1 MYYWFSFASLFLYR
15 YWCLINVLDLVSML
29 RSKYCLLFCFMII
42 ILVSLFIRS
51 VLLLSMNSESRR
63 LALMEAG
70 SSKILWRIL
79 PEQRL
84 ICSMVYLR
92 LEISQFVKELTLSF
106 SVVSIFCSW
115 FIILLSRW
123 TGNFRIEMVS
133 NWVLF

>member
-1 MYYWFSFASLFLYR
+1 MSYKCVGSCIHVEKQILPSFF
-15 YWCLINVLDLVSML
+15 
-29 RSKYCLLFCFMII
+29 FCFMLI

-63 LALMEAG
+63 LALTEAG

-92 LEISQFVKELTLSF
+92 LVISQFVKELTLSF
-106 SVVSIFCSW
+106 SVVSIFCS
-115 FIILLSRW
+115 
-123 TGNFRIEMVS
+123 
-133 NWVLF
+133 